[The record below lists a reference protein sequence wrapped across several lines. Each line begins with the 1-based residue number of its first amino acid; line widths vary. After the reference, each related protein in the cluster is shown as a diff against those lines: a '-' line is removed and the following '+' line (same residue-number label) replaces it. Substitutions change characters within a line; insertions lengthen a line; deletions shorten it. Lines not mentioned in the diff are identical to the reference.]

1 MPEKHIPI
9 ERLLRLR
16 DLTNRNADK
25 LSVCSGE
32 DCGTA
37 WPSRDEILPLLLLEG
52 QEPDRG
58 PCVFLDLLLGLLR
71 AVPGSDDEATFFGD
85 DLPELLVAFGPAGVR
100 ITELRRLTQ
109 HVVLDLDHQC
119 L

>member
-1 MPEKHIPI
+1 M
-9 ERLLRLR
+9 
-16 DLTNRNADK
+16 

-52 QEPDRG
+52 QDPDRG

-71 AVPGSDDEATFFGD
+71 AVPGRDYEATLFGD
-85 DLPELLVAFGPAGVR
+85 DLLELLGAFVPAGVR
-100 ITELRRLTQ
+100 IMVLRLLTQ
-109 HVVLDLDHQC
+109 HVVVYLDHQC